1 VLFRS
6 HEAEKDLREG
16 WDLCSI
22 GSSAA
27 NASVK
32 TVYAATE
39 SLDKRA
45 GSSIKCLNSDQ
56 GMIKFKSVDKLL
68 RHKLVFC
75 YLTSA
80 ENDSAMMNVVQAF
93 DSLPSRLRVQAALL
107 LVGRQLEANCSKTI
121 GDSVDN
127 KSIFFVDNDD
137 NAAVQWVFNRSSVS
151 ILASTISD
159 CGISVST
166 CLGRNIPVL
175 MPYRYAMKQA
185 WRHGSGFYLIA
196 GDNVRDFKD
205 AMALMIDNPA
215 VVDRLIAQTKN
226 YKEIKWHEY
235 VDTLLAE
242 MGVDA
247 SSSAYSFSQEVRDI
261 DSFRCRNINLAF

>member
-1 VLFRS
+1 
-6 HEAEKDLREG
+6 
-16 WDLCSI
+16 
-22 GSSAA
+22 
-27 NASVK
+27 
-32 TVYAATE
+32 
-39 SLDKRA
+39 
-45 GSSIKCLNSDQ
+45 
-56 GMIKFKSVDKLL
+56 
-68 RHKLVFC
+68 
-75 YLTSA
+75 
-80 ENDSAMMNVVQAF
+80 
-93 DSLPSRLRVQAALL
+93 
-107 LVGRQLEANCSKTI
+107 
-121 GDSVDN
+121 
-127 KSIFFVDNDD
+127 
-137 NAAVQWVFNRSSVS
+137 
-151 ILASTISD
+151 
-159 CGISVST
+159 
-166 CLGRNIPVL
+166 

-196 GDNVRDFKD
+196 GDSVRDFKD